1 MPAKEQTETKLPIS
15 VPEELPLLICTTWE
29 SALTEAI
36 NRCNLIHLELKNAGL
51 TRVTKDALSDS
62 AFEWLLA
69 SRKFYRLHSSKSDL
83 DEPVR
88 YFDLWHIR
96 CSPPAIAIAAAKV
109 LVGGV
114 VSPRGVITY
123 SEGRRFK
130 SLTMK
135 TPQAVTDLLK

>member
-1 MPAKEQTETKLPIS
+1 MSKEPETKLPITL
-15 VPEELPLLICTTWE
+15 PEELPLLICTTWD
-29 SALTEAI
+29 AAITEAI
-36 NRCNLIHLELKNAGL
+36 NRCNLLHMELKSAGL
-51 TRVTKDALSDS
+51 TRVTKDALCDS

-69 SRKFYRLHSSKSDL
+69 SRRFYRLNGSKADL

-96 CSPPAIAIAAAKV
+96 CSPPAIAMAAAKV

-114 VSPRGVITY
+114 VGPRGLITY

-130 SLTMK
+130 SLMMK
-135 TPQAVTDLLK
+135 TPQAVIDLLK